1 MLIPIVLAGGV
12 GSRLWPLS
20 REFYPKQFIA
30 LVDKEQSML
39 QSTLTRLQG
48 IEGLAPPIVVCN
60 EAHRFLVA
68 EQLRQIDID
77 DARIILEPEARNT
90 APAVTLAA
98 YEALTIDKDATL
110 LILAA
115 DHLIQD
121 VERFHCAV
129 AIGLQC
135 AKNGQLVTFGV
146 KPDSPET
153 GYGYIRCQQSE
164 REFQVV
170 EEFVEKPDEATAQ
183 AYLDSGNYFWN
194 SGMFMF
200 RANTLLEELKQW
212 APDIQKACQNAH
224 QTIHKDLDFHRVS
237 RESFE
242 QCRSESIDYAV
253 MEQTKNAV
261 VVPLQSDWNDVGA
274 WSAIWD
280 ISDKDGQGNAA
291 QGDVMLEGVSN
302 SYVRSESRLVAALGV
317 DNLVVIETAD
327 AVLVADKTR
336 VQEIKKLVEKLK
348 QQKRPELQNHTE
360 VYRPWGSYESIVA
373 QPRFQAKRIVV
384 KPGSTLSLQLHH
396 HRAEH
401 WVVVKG
407 CGKVTRGDEVFQ
419 LNEDESTYIPIG
431 MKHRLENP
439 GVIPLE
445 IIEVQTGSYL
455 GEDDIIRFDDCYG
468 RVE

>member
-1 MLIPIVLAGGV
+1 MLIPVILAGGV

-30 LVDKEQSML
+30 LVDEQHSML
-39 QSTLTRLQG
+39 QSTLLRLKNL
-48 IEGLAPPIVVCN
+48 EGLAAPIVVCN

-68 EQLRQIDID
+68 EQLRQINID

-98 YEALTIDKDATL
+98 YEALSIDDEAVL
-110 LILAA
+110 LVLAA
-115 DHLIQD
+115 DHLIKSIEQ
-121 VERFHCAV
+121 FHQAV
-129 AIGLQC
+129 AVGVQC
-135 AKNGQLVTFGV
+135 AQNGQLVTFGV
-146 KPDSPET
+146 KPDRPET
-153 GYGYIRCQQSE
+153 GYGYIRCQSSE
-164 REFQVV
+164 GDHHLV
-170 EEFVEKPDEATAQ
+170 EEFVEKPDKTTAQ
-183 AYLDSGNYFWN
+183 AYLDSGDYYWN

-200 RANTLLEELKQW
+200 RASTLLEELQQW
-212 APDIQKACQNAH
+212 APDIQQACEQAY
-224 QTIHKDLDFHRVS
+224 QTIRQDLDFHRIS
-237 RESFE
+237 PESFAK
-242 QCRSESIDYAV
+242 CRSESIDYAV

-261 VVPLQSDWNDVGA
+261 LVPLHSDWNDVGA

-280 ISDKDGQGNAA
+280 VSDKDELGNAT
-291 QGDVMLEGVSN
+291 QGDVMLEAVTN
-302 SYVRSESRLVAALGV
+302 SYVRAESRLVTALGV
-317 DNLVVIETAD
+317 DNLVIVETSD
-327 AVLVADKTR
+327 AVLVANKDS
-336 VQEIKKLVEKLK
+336 VQDIKKLVERLKLE
-348 QQKRPELQNHTE
+348 KRSELQNHTE
-360 VYRPWGSYESIVA
+360 VYRPWGSYESIIV

-384 KPGSTLSLQLHH
+384 NPGSSLSLQKHH

-407 CGKVTRGDEVFQ
+407 CGRVTRGEEVFQ

-445 IIEVQTGSYL
+445 IIEVQSGSYL
-455 GEDDIIRFDDCYG
+455 GEDDIVRFDDRYG